1 MMATPEELVAALRE
15 SVKENSRLAARNREL
30 ADAARE
36 PVAIIGMGCRYP
48 GGADSPERLWDLVA
62 DGRDAVSEF
71 PADRGWNLAELFH
84 PDPDHPGTSYAREGG
99 FLHDAAEFDPG
110 FFGIS
115 PREALAMDP
124 QQRLLLQISWEAIE
138 RAGLDA
144 SALKGSA
151 TGVFA
156 GIMYHDYGS
165 GAGELPEGVEGFL
178 GTGTAGS
185 VLSGRVAY
193 SFGFEGPAV
202 SVDTACSSSL
212 VAVHLAAQALR
223 AGECTLALAGG
234 ATVMAVPDTFV
245 EFSRQRGLAPDGRCK
260 SFGAAADG
268 TGWGEGAGVLLLE
281 KLSDAQANGHRVLA
295 VVQGSAVNSDG
306 ASNGLTAPHGPSQ
319 QRVIRAA
326 LASAG
331 LSTSDIDVVEA
342 HGTGTRLGDPIE
354 ADTLLATYG
363 RDRAV
368 PLYLGSVKSNLGHT
382 QAAAGVA
389 GIIKMVE
396 ALRRGELPRTLHAD
410 EPSPH
415 VAWDS
420 GAVELL
426 TSHRPWPEVARPRAA
441 AVSSFGISG
450 TNAHVVLRQ
459 APAEVPA
466 PAGSRRVSASAESF
480 AGAGTHAGLPLT
492 SADLVAG
499 ARAWGSP
506 VSGSAES
513 FAGSSKH
520 AGLPLTSAD
529 LVAGARAWG
538 SPAAGSAESFAG
550 SSKHAGSR
558 QTLAEVERPT
568 VRVPWVLSARD
579 EAALPELAAR
589 LLRTEGDP
597 VDIAWSLATS
607 RAALPFRAA
616 VTGDLKTGLE
626 ALAAGEAAPSVVT
639 GQVTSGKLAF
649 LCTGQGAQ
657 RLAMGTDLATAFPVF
672 GEAFTR
678 VAERLDAH
686 TGFRLIDVLACGDKA
701 MIDRT
706 EVAQPALF
714 AFEVAM
720 AELVRSWGVEPDFLL
735 GHSIGELAA
744 AYLAGVWSLDDAAR
758 LVAARGRLMQA
769 LPAGGAMV
777 ALQATEDELD
787 LPDGVSIAAVNGP
800 TSVVLSGEEAAVT
813 AVVDAFPD
821 RRAKRLAVSHAFHSA
836 LMDGMLDD
844 FRAVAESVT
853 YAEPRIP
860 LAAGDVTDPE
870 YWVRQVRD
878 TVRFADGVRSLRERG
893 VRRFLEIGPDASLAA
908 LGADCVHDATFVAT
922 QRKDQDEAAAA
933 DLARARLFTAGV
945 RLDWAAIFAG
955 TGATRVDLPTYP
967 FRCDRFWLA
976 AADRGTPPARRY
988 EVVWRPIEPAP
999 TPEADWTVYAP
1010 ERHEWAEAAAKAL
1023 NAPLVT
1029 EIPEG
1034 GPILAFPVG
1043 AADLAEILR
1052 ATPAKV
1058 WCATTDPGVAAVG
1071 RVAAIEQPRR
1081 WGGCV
1086 TLGEMEDV
1094 VRLRD
1099 VLGGPEDEVAI
1110 RDGKVFARRFVPAE
1124 PTSPKPWTTSGT
1136 ALITGGTGALGAIVA
1151 ERLARAGAE
1160 HLVLLSRRG
1169 EDAPGAAELRQRLG
1183 VRVTIHACD
1192 AADKTA
1198 LSTVVSQIDDLRVVV
1213 HTAGILDDAL
1223 LDDATPERFKAV
1235 ARPKVT
1241 AARHLRE
1248 LTSDLDAFVLFSS
1261 VAGVLGNGGQAA
1273 YAAANAELDALAAQ
1287 WREEGVPAVSIAWG
1301 PWAEGGMAENV
1312 HHKGLRPMAPEAGA
1326 EEFIRAIAADD
1337 VTVTVADI
1345 DWPTFFEDFRPAP
1358 ALAELLR
1365 PETQQETP
1373 DLRAQLTGLIEPEQ
1387 RRLLLQLARETVARV
1402 LGHPDV
1408 SKIGADR
1415 AFTELGFDSLTAV
1428 ELRNRLDAA
1437 TGLAV
1442 PATLVFDHPTPQ
1454 ALAAYLWQEL
1464 AGGADDDVDGLLDT
1478 LEAALSRLDADSEEH
1493 ARALTRLADLARP
1506 GFKPSSD
1513 DELFAFIDQQLG
1525 A

>member
-1 MMATPEELVAALRE
+1 MATPEELVTALRE

-30 ADAARE
+30 AEAAKE

-48 GGADSPERLWDLVA
+48 GGVDSPEALWDLVA

-71 PADRGWNLAELFH
+71 PEDRGWNLAELFH

-99 FLHDAAEFDPG
+99 FLHEAAEFDPE

-165 GAGELPEGVEGFL
+165 GVTELPEGVEGFL

-193 SFGFEGPAV
+193 TFGFEGPAV

-223 AGECTLALAGG
+223 SGECSLALAGG
-234 ATVMAVPDTFV
+234 ATVMAVPDTFI

-260 SFGAAADG
+260 SFGAGADG
-268 TGWGEGAGVLLLE
+268 TGWGEGAGVLVLE
-281 KLSDAQANGHRVLA
+281 KLSDAVRNGHRVLA

-306 ASNGLTAPHGPSQ
+306 ASNGLTAPNGPSQ
-319 QRVIRAA
+319 QRVIRSA
-326 LASAG
+326 LKSAG

-342 HGTGTRLGDPIE
+342 HGTGTKLGDPIE

-363 RDRAV
+363 REREN
-368 PLYLGSVKSNLGHT
+368 PLWLGSVKSNIGHT

-426 TSHRPWPEVARPRAA
+426 TEHRTWPETGRPRAA

-450 TNAHVVLRQ
+450 TNSHVILRQ
-459 APAEVPA
+459 APEPA
-466 PAGSRRVSASAESF
+466 PAERHARV
-480 AGAGTHAGLPLT
+480 
-492 SADLVAG
+492 
-499 ARAWGSP
+499 RA
-506 VSGSAES
+506 
-513 FAGSSKH
+513 
-520 AGLPLTSAD
+520 
-529 LVAGARAWG
+529 
-538 SPAAGSAESFAG
+538 
-550 SSKHAGSR
+550 
-558 QTLAEVERPT
+558 
-568 VRVPWVLSARD
+568 PWVLSARS
-579 EAALPELAAR
+579 EAVLPELADR
-589 LLRTEGDP
+589 LLQTGGDP
-597 VDIAWSLATS
+597 ADIAWSLATG
-607 RAALPFRAA
+607 RAPLPYRAV
-616 VTGDLKTGLE
+616 VTGADEEELRAGLGS
-626 ALAAGEAAPSVVT
+626 LARGEAAPGVVT
-639 GQVTSGKLAF
+639 GRAGSGKSAF

-657 RLAMGTDLATAFPVF
+657 RLAMGTALATAFPVF
-672 GEAFTR
+672 GEAFVR

-686 TGFRLIDVLACGDKA
+686 TGFNLAEVLACEDQTR
-701 MIDRT
+701 IDRT
-706 EVAQPALF
+706 DVAQPALF

-720 AELVRSWGVEPDFLL
+720 AELVRSWGVEPDYLL

-744 AYLAGVWSLDDAAR
+744 AYIAGVWSLDDAAR

-769 LPAGGAMV
+769 QPSGGVMV
-777 ALQATEDELD
+777 ALQATEGELD
-787 LPDGVSIAAVNGP
+787 LPDGVSIAAINGP
-800 TSVVLSGEEAAVT
+800 SSVVLSGEEAAVT
-813 AVVDAFPD
+813 AVLEAFPG
-821 RRAKRLAVSHAFHSA
+821 RRAKRLSVSHAFHSA
-836 LMDGMLDD
+836 MMDGMLDD
-844 FRAVAESVT
+844 FREVAASVT

-860 LAAGDVTDPE
+860 IIAGDVRDPE

-878 TVRFADGVRSLRERG
+878 AVRFADGVKTLHARG
-893 VRRFLEIGPDASLAA
+893 VRRFVEIGPDASLTA
-908 LGADCVHDATFVAT
+908 LGADCVSDGTFIAT
-922 QRKDQDEAAAA
+922 QRKDRDEAAAA

-945 RLDWAAIFAG
+945 RLDWAGILG
-955 TGATRVDLPTYP
+955 GGTRVDLPTYP
-967 FRCDRFWLA
+967 FRRDRFWLA
-976 AADRGTPPARRY
+976 AADRSTPPARRY
-988 EVVWRPIEPAP
+988 EVVWRPVEPMASQ
-999 TPEADWTVYAP
+999 EAWTVYAP
-1010 ERHEWAEAAAKAL
+1010 EHHAWAEAAAKAL
-1023 NAPLVT
+1023 DAPLVT
-1029 EIPEG
+1029 EIPET
-1034 GPILAFPVG
+1034 GPVLAFPPD
-1043 AADLAEILR
+1043 AAALAALLR
-1052 ATPAKV
+1052 DSPAKI
-1058 WCATTDPGVAAVG
+1058 WCATSDPGVAAVA

-1086 TLGEMEDV
+1086 ILPEETAAA
-1094 VRLRD
+1094 RLKD

-1110 RDGKVFARRFVPAE
+1110 REDGIFARRFVPAAPA
-1124 PTSPKPWTTSGT
+1124 PTTAWTTSGT
-1136 ALITGGTGALGAIVA
+1136 ALITGGTGALGSLVA
-1151 ERLARAGAE
+1151 ERLIRAGTE
-1160 HLVLLSRRG
+1160 HVVLLSRRG
-1169 EDAPGAAELRQRLG
+1169 ENAPGAAELRQKLEDFG
-1183 VRVTIHACD
+1183 ARVSIHACD
-1192 AADKTA
+1192 AADRDA
-1198 LSTVVSQIDDLRVVV
+1198 LSTVVSSLDDLKLVV
-1213 HTAGILDDAL
+1213 HTAGVLDDAL
-1223 LDDATPERFKAV
+1223 LDDVTPERFEAV

-1248 LTSDLDAFVLFSS
+1248 LTKDLDALVLFSS

-1273 YAAANAELDALAAQ
+1273 YAAANAELDALATQ
-1287 WREEGVPAVSIAWG
+1287 WRAEGVKAVSIAWG
-1301 PWAEGGMAENV
+1301 PWAEGGMAEAV
-1312 HHKGLRPMAPEAGA
+1312 DDAVRRKGLRPMTPEAAA
-1326 EEFIRAIAADD
+1326 EEFVRAIAADD
-1337 VTVTVADI
+1337 TWVTVADF
-1345 DWPTFFEDFRPAP
+1345 DWPSFFEDFRAAP
-1358 ALAELLR
+1358 MLAELPR
-1365 PETQQETP
+1365 PEAAAAEAP
-1373 DLRAQLTGLIEPEQ
+1373 VADLRSRLTGLIEPEQ
-1387 RRLLLQLARETVARV
+1387 RRLLLKVARETVARV
-1402 LGHPDV
+1402 LGHPDT
-1408 SKIGADR
+1408 SAIGPDR

-1464 AGGADDDVDGLLDT
+1464 AGAEQDLEELLDG
-1478 LEAALSRLDADSEEH
+1478 LEAALGRLDPGSDEH
-1493 ARALTRLADLARP
+1493 SKAGARLRKLAESLDGP
-1506 GFKPSSD
+1506 GFAPSSD

>member
-1 MMATPEELVAALRE
+1 MATPEELVTALRE

-48 GGADSPERLWDLVA
+48 GGVDSPEALWDLVA
-62 DGRDAVSEF
+62 AGRDAVSEF

-99 FLHDAAEFDPG
+99 FLHEAAEFDPE

-144 SALKGSA
+144 SALKGGA

-156 GIMYHDYGS
+156 GLMYHDYGS
-165 GAGELPEGVEGFL
+165 GVTELPEGVEGFL

-193 SFGFEGPAV
+193 TFGFEGPAV

-223 AGECTLALAGG
+223 AGECSLALAGG
-234 ATVMAVPDTFV
+234 ATVMAVPDTFI

-260 SFGAAADG
+260 SFGAGADG

-281 KLSDAQANGHRVLA
+281 KLSDAVRNGHRVLA

-306 ASNGLTAPHGPSQ
+306 ASNGLTAPNGPSQ

-326 LASAG
+326 LASAR

-342 HGTGTRLGDPIE
+342 HGTGTKLGDPIE

-363 RDRAV
+363 REREN
-368 PLYLGSVKSNLGHT
+368 PLWLGSVKSNIGHT

-426 TSHRPWPEVARPRAA
+426 TEHRPWPETGRPRAA

-450 TNAHVVLRQ
+450 TNAHVILRQ
-459 APAEVPA
+459 APEPA
-466 PAGSRRVSASAESF
+466 PVETATAE
-480 AGAGTHAGLPLT
+480 
-492 SADLVAG
+492 
-499 ARAWGSP
+499 R
-506 VSGSAES
+506 
-513 FAGSSKH
+513 
-520 AGLPLTSAD
+520 
-529 LVAGARAWG
+529 
-538 SPAAGSAESFAG
+538 
-550 SSKHAGSR
+550 
-558 QTLAEVERPT
+558 
-568 VRVPWVLSARD
+568 VRVPWVLSART
-579 EAALPELAAR
+579 EAALPELADR
-589 LLRTEGDP
+589 LLQTGGDP
-597 VDIAWSLATS
+597 ADIAWSLATG
-607 RAALPFRAA
+607 RAALPYRA
-616 VTGDLKTGLE
+616 
-626 ALAAGEAAPSVVT
+626 VVT
-639 GQVTSGKLAF
+639 GADEDELRTGLGALARGESAPGVVTGRAGSGKLAF

-657 RLAMGTDLATAFPVF
+657 RLAMGAGLATAFPVF
-672 GEAFTR
+672 GEEFAR

-686 TGFRLIDVLACGDKA
+686 TGFRLAEVLACEDKTR
-701 MIDRT
+701 IDRT
-706 EVAQPALF
+706 DVAQPALF

-735 GHSIGELAA
+735 GHSIGDLAA
-744 AYLAGVWSLDDAAR
+744 AYIAGVWSLDDAAR

-769 LPAGGAMV
+769 QPSGGVMV
-777 ALQATEDELD
+777 ALQATETELD
-787 LPDGVSIAAVNGP
+787 LPGGVSIAAINGP
-800 TSVVLSGEEAAVT
+800 SSLVLSGEETAVAAVLE
-813 AVVDAFPD
+813 AFPG
-821 RRAKRLAVSHAFHSA
+821 RRSKRLSVSHAFHSA
-836 LMDGMLDD
+836 QMDGMLDD
-844 FRAVAESVT
+844 FREVAASVS

-860 LAAGDVTDPE
+860 VVSGDVRDPE
-870 YWVRQVRD
+870 YWVRQVREP
-878 TVRFADGVRSLRERG
+878 VRFADGIATLHARG
-893 VRRFLEIGPDASLAA
+893 VRRFVEIGPDASLTA
-908 LGADCVHDATFVAT
+908 LGADCVSDGVFIAT
-922 QRKDQDEAAAA
+922 QRKDRDEAAAA
-933 DLARARLFTAGV
+933 DLARGRLFTAGV
-945 RLDWAAIFAG
+945 GLDWARIFDG

-967 FRCDRFWLA
+967 FRRDRFWLA
-976 AADRGTPPARRY
+976 AADRSAPPARRY
-988 EVVWRPIEPAP
+988 EIVWRPIEPMV
-999 TPEADWTVYAP
+999 TQEAWTVYAA
-1010 ERHEWAEAAAKAL
+1010 EGNAWAEAAAKAL
-1023 NAPLVT
+1023 DAPLVT
-1029 EIPEG
+1029 EVPET
-1034 GPILAFPVG
+1034 GPVLAFPADG
-1043 AADLAEILR
+1043 AALAALLR
-1052 ATPAKV
+1052 DTPAKI
-1058 WCATTDPGVAAVG
+1058 WCATGDPGVAAVA

-1086 TLGEMEDV
+1086 IVPDQTDAAA
-1094 VRLRD
+1094 RLSE

-1110 RDGKVFARRFVPAE
+1110 REDGIFARRFVPAA
-1124 PTSPKPWTTSGT
+1124 PAPATTWSTSGT
-1136 ALITGGTGALGAIVA
+1136 ALITGGTGALGGFVA
-1151 ERLARAGAE
+1151 ERLIRAGTE

-1169 EDAPGAAELRQRLG
+1169 EEAPGAAELRERLEG
-1183 VRVTIHACD
+1183 LGARVSIHACD
-1192 AADKTA
+1192 TADRDA
-1198 LSTVVSQIDDLRVVV
+1198 LSTVVTGIDDLRVVV
-1213 HTAGILDDAL
+1213 HTAGVLDDAL
-1223 LDDATPERFKAV
+1223 LDDATPERFEAV

-1248 LTSDLDAFVLFSS
+1248 LTKDLDALVLFSS

-1273 YAAANAELDALAAQ
+1273 YAAANAELDALATQ
-1287 WREEGVPAVSIAWG
+1287 WRAEGVKAVSIAWG
-1301 PWAEGGMAENV
+1301 PWAEGGMAEAV
-1312 HHKGLRPMAPEAGA
+1312 DDAVRRKGLRPMTPEAAA
-1326 EEFIRAIAADD
+1326 EEFVRAIAADD
-1337 VTVTVADI
+1337 TCVTIADF
-1345 DWPTFFEDFRPAP
+1345 DWPSFFEDFRAAP
-1358 ALAELLR
+1358 MLAELPR
-1365 PETQQETP
+1365 PETAVAEAP
-1373 DLRAQLTGLIEPEQ
+1373 VADLRSRLNGLIEPEQ
-1387 RRLLLQLARETVARV
+1387 RRLLLKVARETVARV
-1402 LGHPDV
+1402 LGHPDT
-1408 SKIGADR
+1408 SAIGPDR

-1464 AGGADDDVDGLLDT
+1464 AGAAVNDIDVDGLLDG
-1478 LEAALSRLDADSEEH
+1478 LEAALSRLDPGSDEH
-1493 ARALTRLADLARP
+1493 AKAGARLRKLAESLDGP
-1506 GFKPSSD
+1506 GFTPSSD
-1513 DELFAFIDQQLG
+1513 DELFAFIDRQLG

>member
-1 MMATPEELVAALRE
+1 MATPEELVTALRE

-30 ADAARE
+30 AEAARE

-48 GGADSPERLWDLVA
+48 GGADSPEALWELVA

-99 FLHDAAEFDPG
+99 FLHEAAEFDPE

-165 GAGELPEGVEGFL
+165 GVTELPEGVEGFL

-193 SFGFEGPAV
+193 TFGFEGPAV

-223 AGECTLALAGG
+223 AGECSLALAGG

-260 SFGAAADG
+260 SFGAGADG
-268 TGWGEGAGVLLLE
+268 TGWGEGAGVLVLE
-281 KLSDAQANGHRVLA
+281 KLSDAVRNGHRVLA

-306 ASNGLTAPHGPSQ
+306 ASNGLTAPNGPSQ
-319 QRVIRAA
+319 QRVIRTA
-326 LASAG
+326 LAGAG

-342 HGTGTRLGDPIE
+342 HGTGTKLGDPIE

-363 RDRAV
+363 RDREV

-426 TSHRPWPEVARPRAA
+426 TEHRPWPETGRPRAA

-450 TNAHVVLRQ
+450 TNSHVILRQ
-459 APAEVPA
+459 APEPA
-466 PAGSRRVSASAESF
+466 PA
-480 AGAGTHAGLPLT
+480 
-492 SADLVAG
+492 
-499 ARAWGSP
+499 
-506 VSGSAES
+506 
-513 FAGSSKH
+513 
-520 AGLPLTSAD
+520 
-529 LVAGARAWG
+529 
-538 SPAAGSAESFAG
+538 
-550 SSKHAGSR
+550 
-558 QTLAEVERPT
+558 VERSAPA
-568 VRVPWVLSARD
+568 RVPWVLSARS
-579 EAALPELAAR
+579 EAALPELADR
-589 LLRTEGDP
+589 LRQTGGDP
-597 VDIAWSLATS
+597 ADLAWSLATG
-607 RAALPFRAA
+607 RAALPYRA
-616 VTGDLKTGLE
+616 
-626 ALAAGEAAPSVVT
+626 VVT
-639 GQVTSGKLAF
+639 GADEEELLAGLGALARGESAPGVVTGRAGGGKLAF

-657 RLAMGTDLATAFPVF
+657 RLAMGTALSSAFPVF
-672 GEAFTR
+672 GEAFAR

-686 TGFRLIDVLACGDKA
+686 TGFELAEILSCEDQTR
-701 MIDRT
+701 IDRT
-706 EVAQPALF
+706 DVAQPALF

-720 AELVRSWGVEPDFLL
+720 AELVRSWGVEPDYLL

-744 AYLAGVWSLDDAAR
+744 AHLAGVWSLDDAAR

-769 LPAGGAMV
+769 QPSGGVMV
-777 ALQATEDELD
+777 ALQATEAELD
-787 LPDGVSIAAVNGP
+787 LPDGVSIAAINGP
-800 TSVVLSGEEAAVT
+800 SSVVLSGEEAAVT
-813 AVVDAFPD
+813 AMLEAFPG
-821 RRAKRLAVSHAFHSA
+821 RRAKRLSVSHAFHSA
-836 LMDGMLDD
+836 MMDGMLDD
-844 FRAVAESVT
+844 FREVAGSVT

-860 LAAGDVTDPE
+860 IVSGDVRDPE
-870 YWVRQVRD
+870 YWVRQVREP
-878 TVRFADGVRSLRERG
+878 VRFADGIASLHTRG
-893 VRRFLEIGPDASLAA
+893 VRRFVEIGPDASLTA
-908 LGADCVHDATFVAT
+908 LGADCVADGTFIAT
-922 QRKDQDEAAAA
+922 QRKDRDEAAAA

-945 RLDWAAIFAG
+945 RLDWAGILG
-955 TGATRVDLPTYP
+955 GGTRVDLPTYP
-967 FRCDRFWLA
+967 FRRDRFWLA
-976 AADRGTPPARRY
+976 AADRSAPPARRY
-988 EVVWRPIEPAP
+988 EVVWRPMEPVAIQ
-999 TPEADWTVYAP
+999 ENWTVYAP
-1010 ERHEWAEAAAKAL
+1010 ETNAWAEAAAKAL
-1023 NAPLVT
+1023 DAPLVT
-1029 EIPEG
+1029 EVPDT
-1034 GPILAFPVG
+1034 GPVLAFPADG
-1043 AADLAEILR
+1043 AALAALLR
-1052 ATPAKV
+1052 DTPAKI
-1058 WCATTDPGVAAVG
+1058 WCATGDPGVAAVA

-1086 TLGEMEDV
+1086 TLPDRPDTAA
-1094 VRLRD
+1094 RLRE

-1110 RDGKVFARRFVPAE
+1110 REDGIFARRFVPAAPV
-1124 PTSPKPWTTSGT
+1124 PTQEWTTSGT
-1136 ALITGGTGALGAIVA
+1136 ALITGGTGALGALVA
-1151 ERLARAGAE
+1151 ERLIRAGTD
-1160 HLVLLSRRG
+1160 HVVLLSRRG
-1169 EDAPGAAELRQRLG
+1169 EDAPGAAELRERLEG
-1183 VRVTIHACD
+1183 LGARVGIHACD
-1192 AADKTA
+1192 AADRDA
-1198 LSTVVSQIDDLRVVV
+1198 LSTVVTGLEDLRVVV
-1213 HTAGILDDAL
+1213 HTAGVLDDAL
-1223 LDDATPERFKAV
+1223 LDDATPERFEAV

-1248 LTSDLDAFVLFSS
+1248 LTKDLDALVLFSS

-1273 YAAANAELDALAAQ
+1273 YAAANAELDALATE
-1287 WREEGVPAVSIAWG
+1287 WRAEGVKAVSIAWG
-1301 PWAEGGMAENV
+1301 PWAEGGMAEAV
-1312 HHKGLRPMAPEAGA
+1312 DDAVRRKGLRPMTPEAAA
-1326 EEFIRAIAADD
+1326 EEFVRAIAADD
-1337 VTVTVADI
+1337 TCVTVADF
-1345 DWPTFFEDFRPAP
+1345 DWPSFFEDFRDAP
-1358 ALAELLR
+1358 MLAELPR
-1365 PETQQETP
+1365 PETAAAEAP
-1373 DLRAQLTGLIEPEQ
+1373 VADLRSRLTGLIEPEQ
-1387 RRLLLQLARETVARV
+1387 RRLLLKVARETVARV
-1402 LGHPDV
+1402 LGHPDT
-1408 SKIGADR
+1408 SAIGPDR

-1464 AGGADDDVDGLLDT
+1464 AGAEDDLEGLLDG
-1478 LEAALSRLDADSEEH
+1478 LEAALGRLEPGGDDH
-1493 ARALTRLADLARP
+1493 ARAGERLRKLAERLDGP
-1506 GFKPSSD
+1506 GFTPSSD

>member
-1 MMATPEELVAALRE
+1 MATPEELVTALRE

-48 GGADSPERLWDLVA
+48 GGADSPEALWDLVA
-62 DGRDAVSEF
+62 EGRDAVSGF
-71 PADRGWNLAELFH
+71 PGDRGWNLAELFH

-99 FLHDAAEFDPG
+99 FLHEAAEFDPE

-156 GIMYHDYGS
+156 GIMYHDYGT
-165 GAGELPEGVEGFL
+165 GVGELPEGVEGFL

-193 SFGFEGPAV
+193 TFGFEGPAV

-223 AGECTLALAGG
+223 AGECSLALAGG

-260 SFGAAADG
+260 SFGAGADG

-281 KLSDAQANGHRVLA
+281 KLSDAVRNGHRVLA

-306 ASNGLTAPHGPSQ
+306 ASNGLTAPNGPSQ

-326 LASAG
+326 LAGAG
-331 LSTSDIDVVEA
+331 LSTKDIDVVEA
-342 HGTGTRLGDPIE
+342 HGTGTKLGDPIE

-363 RDRAV
+363 QGRDV

-396 ALRRGELPRTLHAD
+396 AMRRGELPRTLHAD

-426 TSHRPWPEVARPRAA
+426 TEHRSWPETGRPRAA

-459 APAEVPA
+459 APEPA
-466 PAGSRRVSASAESF
+466 PAETASR
-480 AGAGTHAGLPLT
+480 PL
-492 SADLVAG
+492 
-499 ARAWGSP
+499 ARI
-506 VSGSAES
+506 
-513 FAGSSKH
+513 
-520 AGLPLTSAD
+520 
-529 LVAGARAWG
+529 
-538 SPAAGSAESFAG
+538 
-550 SSKHAGSR
+550 
-558 QTLAEVERPT
+558 
-568 VRVPWVLSARD
+568 PWVLSARSED
-579 EAALPELAAR
+579 VLPELADR
-589 LLRTEGDP
+589 LRQTAGDP
-597 VDIAWSLATS
+597 ADIAWSLATG
-607 RAALPFRAA
+607 RAALPYRAV
-616 VTGDLKTGLE
+616 VTGSDQEELLAGLG
-626 ALAAGEAAPSVVT
+626 ALARGEAAPGVVT
-639 GQVTSGKLAF
+639 GRAGSGKTAF

-657 RLAMGTDLATAFPVF
+657 RLAMGAGLSAAFPVF
-672 GEAFTR
+672 GETFDQ
-678 VAERLDAH
+678 VVERLDAH
-686 TGFRLIDVLACGDKA
+686 TGFKLAEVLACEDQTR
-701 MIDRT
+701 IDRT
-706 EVAQPALF
+706 DAAQPALF

-769 LPAGGAMV
+769 QPEGGVMV
-777 ALQATEDELD
+777 ALQATEAELD
-787 LPDGVSIAAVNGP
+787 LPDGVSIAAINGP
-800 TSVVLSGEEAAVT
+800 SSLVLSGEEAAVT
-813 AVVDAFPD
+813 AVVGTFPD
-821 RRAKRLAVSHAFHSA
+821 RRTKRLAVSHAFHSA

-844 FRAVAESVT
+844 FREVAASVT
-853 YAEPRIP
+853 YAEPKIP
-860 LAAGDVTDPE
+860 IVSGLTGEIAEVGYPE
-870 YWVRQVRD
+870 YWVRQVRQP
-878 TVRFADGVRSLRERG
+878 VRFADGIGTLHARG
-893 VRRFLEIGPDASLAA
+893 VRRFVEVGPDASLTA
-908 LGADCVHDATFVAT
+908 LGADCVADGTFVAT
-922 QRKDQDEAAAA
+922 QRKDRDEAAAA

-945 RLDWAAIFAG
+945 RIDWAEIFD
-955 TGATRVDLPTYP
+955 GAQRVDLPTYP
-967 FRCDRFWLA
+967 FRRDRFWLA
-976 AADRGTPPARRY
+976 AADRSTPPARRY
-988 EVVWRPIEPAP
+988 EVAWRPIEPVA
-999 TPEADWTVYAP
+999 TSEDWTVYAS
-1010 ERHEWAEAAAKAL
+1010 EGHAWAEAAAKAL
-1023 NAPLVT
+1023 DAPLVT
-1029 EIPEG
+1029 ELPDT
-1034 GPILAFPVG
+1034 GPVLVFPADGAELAAF
-1043 AADLAEILR
+1043 LR
-1052 ATPAKV
+1052 DTPAKM
-1058 WCATTDPGVAAVG
+1058 WCVTSDPGVAAVA

-1086 TLGEMEDV
+1086 TVPARPDV
-1094 VRLRD
+1094 AARLRD

-1110 RDGKVFARRFVPAE
+1110 REDGIFARRFVPAAPASTRE
-1124 PTSPKPWTTSGT
+1124 WTTSGT
-1136 ALITGGTGALGAIVA
+1136 ALVTGGTGALGALVA
-1151 ERLARAGAE
+1151 ERLIQAGAE

-1169 EDAPGAAELRQRLG
+1169 EEAPGAADLRERLEKLG
-1183 VRVTIHACD
+1183 ARVSIHACD
-1192 AADKTA
+1192 ASDRSA
-1198 LSTVVSQIDDLRVVV
+1198 LSTVVDGLEDLKVVV
-1213 HTAGILDDAL
+1213 HTAGVLDDAL
-1223 LDDATPERFKAV
+1223 LDDATPERFDAV
-1235 ARPKVT
+1235 ARPKVA

-1248 LTSDLDAFVLFSS
+1248 LTTDLDALVLFSS

-1273 YAAANAELDALAAQ
+1273 YAAANAELDALATQ
-1287 WREEGVPAVSIAWG
+1287 WRAEGVPAVSIAWG
-1301 PWAEGGMAENV
+1301 PWAEGGMAEAV
-1312 HHKGLRPMAPEAGA
+1312 DDAVRRKGLRPMTPEAAA
-1326 EEFIRAIAADD
+1326 EEFVRAIVTGDTCVTIADF
-1337 VTVTVADI
+1337 
-1345 DWPTFFEDFRPAP
+1345 DWQSFFEDFRPAP
-1358 ALAELLR
+1358 MLAELPR
-1365 PETQQETP
+1365 PEASATAAAP
-1373 DLRAQLTGLIEPEQ
+1373 VADLRSQLTGLIEPEQ
-1387 RRLLLQLARETVARV
+1387 RRLLLKVARETVARV
-1402 LGHPDV
+1402 LGHPDT
-1408 SKIGADR
+1408 SAIGPDR

-1454 ALAAYLWQEL
+1454 ALAAYLWREL
-1464 AGGADDDVDGLLDT
+1464 AGTKDDTADLDGLFDG
-1478 LEAALSRLDADSEEH
+1478 LEAALGRLDPGSDDH
-1493 ARALTRLADLARP
+1493 AKAGARLRTLAERLDGP
-1506 GFKPSSD
+1506 GFTPSSD

>member
-1 MMATPEELVAALRE
+1 MATPEELVTALRE

-30 ADAARE
+30 AEAARE

-48 GGADSPERLWDLVA
+48 GGADSPEALWELVA

-84 PDPDHPGTSYAREGG
+84 PDPDHRGTSYAREGG
-99 FLHDAAEFDPG
+99 FLHEAAEFDPE

-156 GIMYHDYGS
+156 GIMYHDYGT
-165 GAGELPEGVEGFL
+165 GVTELPEGVEGFL

-193 SFGFEGPAV
+193 TFGFEGPAV

-223 AGECTLALAGG
+223 AGECSLALAGG

-260 SFGAAADG
+260 SFGAGADG
-268 TGWGEGAGVLLLE
+268 TGWGEGAGVLVLE
-281 KLSDAQANGHRVLA
+281 KLSDAVRNGHRVLA

-306 ASNGLTAPHGPSQ
+306 ASNGLTAPNGPSQ

-326 LASAG
+326 LAGAG

-342 HGTGTRLGDPIE
+342 HGTGTKLGDPIE

-363 RDRAV
+363 RDREV

-426 TSHRPWPEVARPRAA
+426 TEHRPWPETGRPRAA

-450 TNAHVVLRQ
+450 TNSHVILRQ
-459 APAEVPA
+459 APEPA
-466 PAGSRRVSASAESF
+466 PAVE
-480 AGAGTHAGLPLT
+480 HLP
-492 SADLVAG
+492 
-499 ARAWGSP
+499 RA
-506 VSGSAES
+506 
-513 FAGSSKH
+513 
-520 AGLPLTSAD
+520 
-529 LVAGARAWG
+529 
-538 SPAAGSAESFAG
+538 
-550 SSKHAGSR
+550 
-558 QTLAEVERPT
+558 
-568 VRVPWVLSARD
+568 RVPWVLSARS
-579 EAALPELAAR
+579 EATLPELADR
-589 LLRTEGDP
+589 LRQTGGHPADL
-597 VDIAWSLATS
+597 AWSLATG
-607 RAALPFRAA
+607 RAALPYRA
-616 VTGDLKTGLE
+616 
-626 ALAAGEAAPSVVT
+626 VVT
-639 GQVTSGKLAF
+639 GADEEELLAGLGALARGESAPGVVTGRAGSGKLAF

-657 RLAMGTDLATAFPVF
+657 RLAMGTALSSAFPVF
-672 GEAFTR
+672 GEAFAR

-686 TGFRLIDVLACGDKA
+686 TGFELAEILSCEDQTR
-701 MIDRT
+701 IDRT
-706 EVAQPALF
+706 DVAQPALF

-735 GHSIGELAA
+735 GHSIGELTA

-769 LPAGGAMV
+769 QPSGGVMV
-777 ALQATEDELD
+777 ALQATEAELD
-787 LPDGVSIAAVNGP
+787 LPAGVSIAAINGP
-800 TSVVLSGEEAAVT
+800 SSVVLSGEEAAVT
-813 AVVDAFPD
+813 ALLEAFPG
-821 RRAKRLAVSHAFHSA
+821 RRTKRLSVSHAFHSA
-836 LMDGMLDD
+836 MMDGMLDD
-844 FRAVAESVT
+844 FREVAESVT

-860 LAAGDVTDPE
+860 LASGDVRDPE
-870 YWVRQVRD
+870 YWVRQVREP
-878 TVRFADGVRSLRERG
+878 VRFADGIATLHARG
-893 VRRFLEIGPDASLAA
+893 VRRFVEIGPDASLTA
-908 LGADCVHDATFVAT
+908 LGADCVADGTFIAT
-922 QRKDQDEAAAA
+922 QRKDRDEAAAA

-945 RLDWAAIFAG
+945 RLDWDGILG
-955 TGATRVDLPTYP
+955 GGARVDLPTYP
-967 FRCDRFWLA
+967 FRRDRFWLA
-976 AADRGTPPARRY
+976 AADRSTPPARRY
-988 EVVWRPIEPAP
+988 EVVWRPIEPVP
-999 TPEADWTVYAP
+999 TSEAWTVYAP
-1010 ERHEWAEAAAKAL
+1010 ESSAWAEAAAKAL
-1023 NAPLVT
+1023 DAPLVT
-1029 EIPEG
+1029 EVPDT
-1034 GPILAFPVG
+1034 GPVLAFPADG
-1043 AADLAEILR
+1043 AALAALLR
-1052 ATPAKV
+1052 DTPAKV
-1058 WCATTDPGVAAVG
+1058 WCATGDPGVAAVA

-1086 TLGEMEDV
+1086 TLPEQPDDGAV
-1094 VRLRD
+1094 ARLRE

-1110 RDGKVFARRFVPAE
+1110 REDGIFARRFVPAAPVPAE
-1124 PTSPKPWTTSGT
+1124 EWTTSGT
-1136 ALITGGTGALGAIVA
+1136 ALVTGGTGALGALVA
-1151 ERLARAGAE
+1151 ERLIRAGTD
-1160 HLVLLSRRG
+1160 HVVLLSRRG
-1169 EDAPGAAELRQRLG
+1169 EDAPGAAELRERLEG
-1183 VRVTIHACD
+1183 LGARVDIHACD
-1192 AADKTA
+1192 AADRDA
-1198 LSTVVSQIDDLRVVV
+1198 LSTVVTGLEDLRVVV
-1213 HTAGILDDAL
+1213 HTAGVLDDAL
-1223 LDDATPERFKAV
+1223 LDDATPERFEAV

-1241 AARHLRE
+1241 GARNLRE
-1248 LTSDLDAFVLFSS
+1248 ITKDLDALVLFSS

-1273 YAAANAELDALAAQ
+1273 YAAANAELDTLAAQ
-1287 WREEGVPAVSIAWG
+1287 WRAEGVKALSIAWG
-1301 PWAEGGMAENV
+1301 PWAEGGMAEDV
-1312 HHKGLRPMAPEAGA
+1312 DEAVRRKGLRPMTPEAAA
-1326 EEFIRAIAADD
+1326 EEFVRAIAADD
-1337 VTVTVADI
+1337 TCVTVADF
-1345 DWPTFFEDFRPAP
+1345 DWPSFFEDFRAAP
-1358 ALAELLR
+1358 MLAELPR
-1365 PETQQETP
+1365 PETAAAEAP
-1373 DLRAQLTGLIEPEQ
+1373 VADLRSRLAGLIEPEQ
-1387 RRLLLQLARETVARV
+1387 RRLLLKVARETVARV
-1402 LGHPDV
+1402 LGHPDT
-1408 SKIGADR
+1408 SAIGPDR

-1464 AGGADDDVDGLLDT
+1464 AAADGADSADTADVDDLLDG
-1478 LEAALSRLDADSEEH
+1478 LEAALGRLDPGGDEH
-1493 ARALTRLADLARP
+1493 ARAGERLRKLAERLDGP
-1506 GFKPSSD
+1506 GFTPSSD

>member
-1 MMATPEELVAALRE
+1 MATPEELVAALRE

-99 FLHDAAEFDPG
+99 FLHDAAEFDPE

-260 SFGAAADG
+260 SFGAGADG

-281 KLSDAQANGHRVLA
+281 KLSDAIAHGHRVLA

-306 ASNGLTAPHGPSQ
+306 ASNGLTAPNGPSQ

-363 RDRAV
+363 RDRTV
-368 PLYLGSVKSNLGHT
+368 PLYLGSVKSNVGHT

-426 TSHRPWPEVARPRAA
+426 TSHRPWPTVDRPRAA

-459 APAEVPA
+459 APAEVLAPAGWRHASAAPVAGAQSPGTSAQVPAPGSAESLAGSRRTSAEVPA
-466 PAGSRRVSASAESF
+466 PAGAPR
-480 AGAGTHAGLPLT
+480 T

-499 ARAWGSP
+499 AQSSGTRAEVAAPGSP
-506 VSGSAES
+506 KSSAGLS
-513 FAGSSKH
+513 TH
-520 AGLPLTSAD
+520 AGAPQ
-529 LVAGARAWG
+529 VEG
-538 SPAAGSAESFAG
+538 PA
-550 SSKHAGSR
+550 
-558 QTLAEVERPT
+558 

-589 LLRTEGDP
+589 LLRTEADP

-639 GQVTSGKLAF
+639 GRATSGKLAF

-657 RLAMGTDLATAFPVF
+657 RLAMGTELAAAFPVF
-672 GEAFTR
+672 GAAFTR
-678 VAERLDAH
+678 VAERLDVH
-686 TGFRLIDVLACGDKA
+686 TGFRLTDVLACGDKA

-787 LPDGVSIAAVNGP
+787 LPAGVSIAAVNGP

-813 AVVDAFPD
+813 KVVEGFPD

-844 FRAVAESVT
+844 FREVAESVT

-860 LAAGDVTDPE
+860 LAAGDVTDPA

-893 VRRFLEIGPDASLAA
+893 VRRFLELGPDASLSA
-908 LGADCVHDATFVAT
+908 LGADCVTDATFIAT

-955 TGATRVDLPTYP
+955 TGAARVDLPTYP
-967 FRCDRFWLA
+967 FRRDRFWLA
-976 AADRGTPPARRY
+976 AADRSTPPARRY
-988 EVVWRPIEPAP
+988 EVVWRPIEPAA

-1029 EIPEG
+1029 EIPEH
-1034 GPILAFPVG
+1034 GPILAFPAD
-1043 AADLAEILR
+1043 AAGLAEILR

-1086 TLGEMEDV
+1086 TLHQKADV
-1094 VRLRD
+1094 TRLPD

-1110 RDGKVFARRFVPAE
+1110 RDGQIFARRFVPAKPA
-1124 PTSPKPWTTSGT
+1124 PTREWTTSGT

-1169 EDAPGAAELRQRLG
+1169 EDAPGAAELRERLG
-1183 VRVTIHACD
+1183 VKVTIHACD
-1192 AADKTA
+1192 AADKAA
-1198 LSTVVSQIDDLRVVV
+1198 LSTVVSQTEDLRVVV

-1223 LDDATPERFKAV
+1223 LDDATPERFAAV

-1241 AARHLRE
+1241 AARNLRD

-1312 HHKGLRPMAPEAGA
+1312 HHKGLRPMTPEAGA
-1326 EEFIRAIAADD
+1326 EEFVRAIAADD

-1358 ALAELLR
+1358 ALAELPR
-1365 PETQQETP
+1365 PETKHQETP

-1478 LEAALSRLDADSEEH
+1478 LEAALSRLGADSEEH

-1506 GFKPSSD
+1506 DFKPSSD

>member
-1 MMATPEELVAALRE
+1 MATPEELVTALRE
-15 SVKENSRLAARNREL
+15 SVKENNRLAARNREL

-48 GGADSPERLWDLVA
+48 GGADSPEALWDLVA
-62 DGRDAVSEF
+62 AGRDAVSEF

-99 FLHDAAEFDPG
+99 FLHDAAEFDAE

-124 QQRLLLQISWEAIE
+124 QQRLLLQVSWEAVE

-144 SALKGSA
+144 TTLKGSP

-193 SFGFEGPAV
+193 TFGFEGPAV

-223 AGECTLALAGG
+223 TGECTLALAGG

-260 SFGAAADG
+260 SFGAGADG

-281 KLSDAQANGHRVLA
+281 KLSDAVRNGHPVLA
-295 VVQGSAVNSDG
+295 VVAGSAVNSDG
-306 ASNGLTAPHGPSQ
+306 ASNGLTAPNGPSQ

-326 LASAG
+326 LANAG
-331 LSTSDIDVVEA
+331 LSTSDVDVVEA
-342 HGTGTRLGDPIE
+342 HGTGTKLGDPIE

-363 RDRAV
+363 RDRDV

-426 TSHRPWPEVARPRAA
+426 TGHRAWPEVDRPRAA

-459 APAEVPA
+459 APESTATQEE
-466 PAGSRRVSASAESF
+466 RR
-480 AGAGTHAGLPLT
+480 PL
-492 SADLVAG
+492 
-499 ARAWGSP
+499 ARI
-506 VSGSAES
+506 
-513 FAGSSKH
+513 
-520 AGLPLTSAD
+520 
-529 LVAGARAWG
+529 
-538 SPAAGSAESFAG
+538 
-550 SSKHAGSR
+550 
-558 QTLAEVERPT
+558 
-568 VRVPWVLSARD
+568 PWVLSARS
-579 EAALPELAAR
+579 EAALPDLAER
-589 LLRTEGDP
+589 LRRTEGDP
-597 VDIAWSLATS
+597 LDIGYSLATG
-607 RAALPFRAA
+607 RAALPFRAV
-616 VTGDLKTGLE
+616 VTGADQDELRAGLE
-626 ALAAGEAAPSVVT
+626 ALVEGRGVT
-639 GQVTSGKLAF
+639 GRASSGKLAF

-657 RLAMGTDLATAFPVF
+657 RLAMGSELGHAFPVF
-672 GEAFTR
+672 AEAFAQ
-678 VAERLDAH
+678 VAERLDTH
-686 TGFRLIDVLACGDKA
+686 TGYQLADVLTCGDAA
-701 MIDRT
+701 MINRT

-714 AFEVAM
+714 AFEVAT
-720 AELVRSWGVEPDFLL
+720 AELLRSWGVEPDFLL

-744 AYLAGVWSLDDAAR
+744 AHLAGVWSLDDAAR

-777 ALQATEDELD
+777 ALQATEAELD
-787 LPDGVSIAAVNGP
+787 LPAGVSIAAVNGP
-800 TSVVLSGEEAAVT
+800 ASVVLSGEEAAVEK
-813 AVVDAFPD
+813 VVEAFPD

-860 LAAGDVTDPE
+860 LVSGLTGDVADVRDPG
-870 YWVRQVRD
+870 YWVRQVREA
-878 TVRFADGVRSLRERG
+878 VRFADGVGTLHARG
-893 VRRFLEIGPDASLAA
+893 VRRFVEIGPDASLSA
-908 LGADCVHDATFVAT
+908 LAADCVDDGVFVPL
-922 QRKDQDEAAAA
+922 QRKDHNEVAAA

-945 RLDWAAIFAG
+945 RLDWVRIFDG

-967 FRCDRFWLA
+967 FRRDRFWLA
-976 AADRGTPPARRY
+976 AADRSSPPARRY
-988 EVVWRPIEPAP
+988 EVVWRPVEPAP
-999 TPEADWTVYAP
+999 APEASWTVYAP
-1010 ERHEWAEAAAKAL
+1010 EGHAWAEAAAKAL
-1023 NAPLVT
+1023 GAPLVT
-1029 EIPEG
+1029 EVPQD
-1034 GPILAFPVG
+1034 GPVLAFPANG
-1043 AADLAEILR
+1043 AALAALLR
-1052 ATPAKV
+1052 DTPAKI

-1086 TLGEMEDV
+1086 ELPAQPDDEAAA
-1094 VRLRD
+1094 RLRA

-1110 RDGKVFARRFVPAE
+1110 RDEGVYARRFVPAT
-1124 PTSPKPWTTSGT
+1124 PASANWSTSGT
-1136 ALITGGTGALGAIVA
+1136 ALVTGGTGALGAVVA
-1151 ERLARAGAE
+1151 ERLVQAGAE

-1169 EDAPGAAELRQRLG
+1169 EDAPGAAELRERLTARG
-1183 VRVTIHACD
+1183 ARVTIHACD
-1192 AADKTA
+1192 AADRDA
-1198 LSTVVSQIDDLRVVV
+1198 LSTVVSALDDLRVVV
-1213 HTAGILDDAL
+1213 HTAGVLDDAL
-1223 LDDATPERFKAV
+1223 LDDATPERFEAV
-1235 ARPKVT
+1235 ARPKVA
-1241 AARHLRE
+1241 AARHLRD
-1248 LTSDLDAFVLFSS
+1248 LTNDLDALVLFSS

-1273 YAAANAELDALAAQ
+1273 YAAANAELDALATQ
-1287 WREEGVPAVSIAWG
+1287 WRAEGVPAVSIAWG
-1301 PWAEGGMAENV
+1301 PWAEGGMAEDV
-1312 HHKGLRPMAPEAGA
+1312 DVRHKGLRPMTPEAAA
-1326 EEFIRAIAADD
+1326 EEFVRAIAAGDPC
-1337 VTVTVADI
+1337 VTVADF
-1345 DWPTFFEDFRPAP
+1345 DWPVFFESFRTAP
-1358 ALAELLR
+1358 ALSEIPR
-1365 PETQQETP
+1365 PETVAAEAP
-1373 DLRAQLTGLIEPEQ
+1373 VADLRAQLTGLIEPEQ
-1387 RRLLLQLARETVARV
+1387 RRLLLQVARETVARV

-1408 SKIGADR
+1408 SKIGPDR

-1442 PATLVFDHPTPQ
+1442 PATLVFDHPTPA

-1464 AGGADDDVDGLLDT
+1464 AGTAEPDDDVTGLLDG
-1478 LEAALSRLDADSEEH
+1478 LEAALSRLDPAGEEH
-1493 ARALTRLADLARP
+1493 ARAIARLTDLVRP
-1506 GFKPSSD
+1506 GFAPSSD

>member
-1 MMATPEELVAALRE
+1 MATPEELVTALRE

-48 GGADSPERLWDLVA
+48 GGVDSPAALWDLVA
-62 DGRDAVSEF
+62 DGRDAVSGF

-99 FLHDAAEFDPG
+99 FLHEAAEFDPE

-156 GIMYHDYGS
+156 GIMYHDYG
-165 GAGELPEGVEGFL
+165 AGVSELPEGVEGFL

-193 SFGFEGPAV
+193 TFGFEGPAV

-223 AGECTLALAGG
+223 AGECSLALAGG

-260 SFGAAADG
+260 SFGAGADG

-281 KLSDAQANGHRVLA
+281 KLSDAVHNGHRVLA

-306 ASNGLTAPHGPSQ
+306 ASNGLTAPNGPSQ

-342 HGTGTRLGDPIE
+342 HGTGTKLGDPIE

-363 RDRAV
+363 RDRKT
-368 PLYLGSVKSNLGHT
+368 PLWLGSVKSNIGHT

-426 TSHRPWPEVARPRAA
+426 TEHRPWPETGRPRAA

-450 TNAHVVLRQ
+450 TNSHVILRQ
-459 APAEVPA
+459 APDQP
-466 PAGSRRVSASAESF
+466 R
-480 AGAGTHAGLPLT
+480 
-492 SADLVAG
+492 ADYAA
-499 ARAWGSP
+499 ARA
-506 VSGSAES
+506 
-513 FAGSSKH
+513 
-520 AGLPLTSAD
+520 
-529 LVAGARAWG
+529 
-538 SPAAGSAESFAG
+538 
-550 SSKHAGSR
+550 
-558 QTLAEVERPT
+558 
-568 VRVPWVLSARD
+568 RVPWVLSART
-579 EAALPELAAR
+579 EAALPELADR
-589 LLRTEGDP
+589 LLQTGGHP
-597 VDIAWSLATS
+597 TDIAWSLATG
-607 RAALPFRAA
+607 RAPLPYRAV
-616 VTGDLKTGLE
+616 VTGADEDELRAGLG
-626 ALAAGEAAPSVVT
+626 ALARGEAAPGVVT
-639 GQVTSGKLAF
+639 GRTGSGKLAF
-649 LCTGQGAQ
+649 LCTGQGSQ
-657 RLAMGTDLATAFPVF
+657 RLAMGAGLAAAFPVF
-672 GEAFTR
+672 AETFER
-678 VAERLDAH
+678 VADRLDAH
-686 TGFRLIDVLACGDKA
+686 TGFKLAEVLASEDQSR
-701 MIDRT
+701 IDRT
-706 EVAQPALF
+706 DVAQPALF

-720 AELVRSWGVEPDFLL
+720 AGLVRSWGVEPDFLL

-769 LPAGGAMV
+769 QPEGGAMV
-777 ALQATEDELD
+777 ALQATEAELD
-787 LPDGVSIAAVNGP
+787 LPDGVSIAAINGP
-800 TSVVLSGEEAAVT
+800 SSLVLSGEEAAVA
-813 AVVDAFPD
+813 AVIETFPG
-821 RRAKRLAVSHAFHSA
+821 RRSKRLSVSHAFHSA
-836 LMDGMLDD
+836 MMDGMLDD
-844 FRAVAESVT
+844 FREVAESVT

-860 LAAGDVTDPE
+860 IIAGDVRDPE
-870 YWVRQVRD
+870 YWVRQVREP
-878 TVRFADGVRSLRERG
+878 VRFADGVASLHARG
-893 VRRFLEIGPDASLAA
+893 VRRFVEIGPDASLTA
-908 LGADCVHDATFVAT
+908 LGADCVSDGVFIAT
-922 QRKDQDEAAAA
+922 QRKDRDEAAAA
-933 DLARARLFTAGV
+933 DLARGRLFTAGV
-945 RLDWAAIFAG
+945 RLDWARIFDG

-967 FRCDRFWLA
+967 FRRDRFWLA
-976 AADRGTPPARRY
+976 AAQTAPPARRY
-988 EVVWRPIEPAP
+988 EVVWRPMEPVASQ
-999 TPEADWTVYAP
+999 ESWTVYAAEP
-1010 ERHEWAEAAAKAL
+1010 GAWAEAAAKAL
-1023 NAPLVT
+1023 DAPLVT
-1029 EIPEG
+1029 EVPET
-1034 GPILAFPVG
+1034 GPILAFPADG
-1043 AADLAEILR
+1043 AALAALLR
-1052 ATPAKV
+1052 DTPAKV
-1058 WCATTDPGVAAVG
+1058 WCATSDPGVAAVA

-1086 TLGEMEDV
+1086 TLPEQPDQAA
-1094 VRLRD
+1094 RLRD

-1110 RDGKVFARRFVPAE
+1110 RADGIFARRFVPAA
-1124 PTSPKPWTTSGT
+1124 PASGAPWTTSGT
-1136 ALITGGTGALGAIVA
+1136 ALITGGTGALGALVA
-1151 ERLARAGAE
+1151 ERLIRAGTE
-1160 HLVLLSRRG
+1160 HVVLLSRRG
-1169 EDAPGAAELRQRLG
+1169 EDAPGAAELRERLEG
-1183 VRVTIHACD
+1183 LGARVGIHACD
-1192 AADKTA
+1192 AADRDA
-1198 LSTVVSQIDDLRVVV
+1198 LSTVVSGLTDLRVVV
-1213 HTAGILDDAL
+1213 HTAGVLDDAM
-1223 LDDATPERFKAV
+1223 LDDATPERFEAV

-1248 LTSDLDAFVLFSS
+1248 LTEDLDALVLFSS

-1273 YAAANAELDALAAQ
+1273 YAAANAELDALATR
-1287 WREEGVPAVSIAWG
+1287 WRAEGVKAVSIAWG
-1301 PWAEGGMAENV
+1301 PWAEGGMAEAV
-1312 HHKGLRPMAPEAGA
+1312 DDAVRRKGLRPMTPESAA
-1326 EEFIRAIAADD
+1326 EEFVRAIASGD
-1337 VTVTVADI
+1337 TCVTVADF
-1345 DWPTFFEDFRPAP
+1345 DWPSFFEDFRAAP
-1358 ALAELLR
+1358 MLAELPR
-1365 PETQQETP
+1365 PETAATEAP
-1373 DLRAQLTGLIEPEQ
+1373 VADLRSRLSGLIEPEQ
-1387 RRLLLQLARETVARV
+1387 RRLLLKVARETVAKV
-1402 LGHPDV
+1402 LGHPDT
-1408 SKIGADR
+1408 SAIGPDR

-1464 AGGADDDVDGLLDT
+1464 AGTDDDVEGLLDG
-1478 LEAALSRLDADSEEH
+1478 LEAALGRLDPGGDEH
-1493 ARALTRLADLARP
+1493 AKAGARLRKLAESLDGP
-1506 GFKPSSD
+1506 GFTPSSD